1 MEPFKVHILGC
12 GSALPTLR
20 HNPSSQVV
28 EIRGKFFMVDC
39 GEGTQ
44 TQLRHSKIK
53 FTKINAV
60 FISHAHGDHCF
71 GLIGMISTF
80 GMLGRTAPLH
90 VYAPA
95 GLREIMK
102 KQMEYFC
109 NGFEYEVIFHDVD
122 TSANKI
128 IYEDRSLSVET
139 VPLSHRMPCSGYIF
153 REKPT
158 LPHILRDMA
167 DYYNVPVSQFNN
179 IKNGA
184 DWIDNEGN
192 IIAIATSRWLLMDIV
207 RRRPCRLTEDITKRY
222 ECEAGKIAVSDD
234 IEKII
239 LPQDIDFTDC
249 NDKDNDK
256 TCGKMSETNDNS
268 KLLKEKYDII
278 KIPYRVLKRDI
289 DFNGHVHNLVYLDM
303 ALEALPDNIN
313 NMEYSSIR
321 IEYKKEIMPDSNV
334 LCTYCRYGNSDIV
347 VISTD
352 NVINC
357 IVQFS

>member
-12 GSALPTLR
+12 GRALPTLR

-80 GMLGRTAPLH
+80 GMLGRTAPLL

-192 IIAIATSRWLLMDIV
+192 IIPYT
-207 RRRPCRLTEDITKRY
+207 RLTKPSEPARSYAYCSDTRYMPELHEYLKGVNVLYHESTYLNEDEGMARQFFHSTASQAAQVASDAGVNTLVLGHYSARY
-222 ECEAGKIAVSDD
+222 NDESILLSEA
-234 IEKII
+234 
-239 LPQDIDFTDC
+239 
-249 NDKDNDK
+249 
-256 TCGKMSETNDNS
+256 
-268 KLLKEKYDII
+268 
-278 KIPYRVLKRDI
+278 
-289 DFNGHVHNLVYLDM
+289 
-303 ALEALPDNIN
+303 
-313 NMEYSSIR
+313 
-321 IEYKKEIMPDSNV
+321 KEIFP
-334 LCTYCRYGNSDIV
+334 NSILSDEGLTIDI
-347 VISTD
+347 
-352 NVINC
+352 
-357 IVQFS
+357 